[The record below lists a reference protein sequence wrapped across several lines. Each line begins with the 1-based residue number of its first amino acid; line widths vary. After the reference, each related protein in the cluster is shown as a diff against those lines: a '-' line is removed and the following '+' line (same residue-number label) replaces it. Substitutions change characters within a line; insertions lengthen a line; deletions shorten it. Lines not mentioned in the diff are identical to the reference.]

1 MVARASLALCRGRV
15 PGRWLGAFL
24 ALVALMASPTA
35 ARSQVSD
42 PAIGIKRL
50 LLDASRSLQ
59 AANAALFMG
68 HFDRAS
74 FDGYP
79 ALREDI
85 AALTAHRRI
94 ASSVSVG
101 VPEGGPEQWTASVDW
116 LLELTPKL
124 DPGPVERR
132 RQTLRVS
139 ARKRGKRWRIVG
151 LAPVGFFAPT
161 QPGR

>member
-1 MVARASLALCRGRV
+1 MVAQASLTTGLNGDRCRR
-15 PGRWLGAFL
+15 LGAIF
-24 ALVALMASPTA
+24 ALVGLLASPTA

-42 PAIGIKRL
+42 PAAGIKRL

-59 AANAALFMG
+59 SANAALFMG
-68 HFDRAS
+68 LFDRAS
-74 FDGYP
+74 FDGYA

-85 AALTAHRRI
+85 GALTAHRRI

-139 ARKRGKRWRIVG
+139 VRKRGKRWRIVG
-151 LAPVGFFAPT
+151 LAPVGFFAPP

>member
-1 MVARASLALCRGRV
+1 MVARASRTKGPSGLRYHR
-15 PGRWLGAFL
+15 LGAIF
-24 ALVALMASPTA
+24 ALVALLASPTA
-35 ARSQVSD
+35 ARCQVSD

-59 AANAALFMG
+59 SANAALFMG
-68 HFDRAS
+68 LFDRAA
-74 FDGYP
+74 FDGYA

-85 AALTAHRRI
+85 GALAAHHRI
-94 ASSVSVG
+94 ASSVSIG
-101 VPEGGPEQWTASVDW
+101 APEGGPEQWTASVDW

-132 RQTLRVS
+132 RQTLRIS
-139 ARKRGKRWRIVG
+139 LRKRGKRWRIVG
-151 LAPVGFFAPT
+151 LAPVGFFAPS

>member
-1 MVARASLALCRGRV
+1 MAAQASLATGLG
-15 PGRWLGAFL
+15 GASWRWLGAVVLL
-24 ALVALMASPTA
+24 AALMASPTA

-42 PAIGIKRL
+42 PAAGIKRL

-59 AANAALFMG
+59 SANAALFMG
-68 HFDRAS
+68 LFDRAS
-74 FDGYP
+74 FDGYA
-79 ALREDI
+79 ALRADI
-85 AALTAHRRI
+85 GALTAHRRI

-139 ARKRGKRWRIVG
+139 VRKRGKRWRIVG
-151 LAPVGFFAPT
+151 LAPVGFFAPA

>member
-1 MVARASLALCRGRV
+1 MVAQASLTTGPSGVRCHR
-15 PGRWLGAFL
+15 LGAIVALL
-24 ALVALMASPTA
+24 ALLASPTV

-42 PAIGIKRL
+42 PAIAIKRL

-59 AANAALFMG
+59 SANAALFMG
-68 HFDRAS
+68 LFDRAS
-74 FDGYP
+74 FDGYA

-85 AALTAHRRI
+85 GALAAHRRI

-101 VPEGGPEQWTASVDW
+101 VPEGGPVQWTASVDW

-139 ARKRGKRWRIVG
+139 VRKRGKRWRIVG
-151 LAPVGFFAPT
+151 LEPIGFFAPT

>member
-1 MVARASLALCRGRV
+1 M
-15 PGRWLGAFL
+15 
-24 ALVALMASPTA
+24 LVALWASPA
-35 ARSQVSD
+35 VAGAQISD
-42 PAIGIKRL
+42 PDIGIKRL

-59 AANAALFMG
+59 SANAALFMG
-68 HFDRAS
+68 LFDRVS
-74 FDGYP
+74 FDGYA

-85 AALTAHRRI
+85 GALTAHRRI

-101 VPEGGPEQWTASVDW
+101 MPEGGPEQWTASVDW

-139 ARKRGKRWRIVG
+139 VRKRGKRWRIVG
-151 LAPVGFFAPT
+151 LQPAGFFAPT
-161 QPGR
+161 RLGR

>member
-1 MVARASLALCRGRV
+1 MVAQASLATGLGRA
-15 PGRWLGAFL
+15 PCRWLGAIL
-24 ALVALMASPTA
+24 LLVALIASPTA

-59 AANAALFMG
+59 SANAALFMG
-68 HFDRAS
+68 LFDRAS
-74 FDGYP
+74 FDGYA

-85 AALTAHRRI
+85 GALTAHRRI
-94 ASSVSVG
+94 ASSVSIG
-101 VPEGGPEQWTASVDW
+101 VPEGGPDQWTASVDW

-139 ARKRGKRWRIVG
+139 VRKRGKRWRIVS

>member
-1 MVARASLALCRGRV
+1 MVAQASLATGLGRG
-15 PGRWLGAFL
+15 PCRWLGAILLL
-24 ALVALMASPTA
+24 AALMASPTA
-35 ARSQVSD
+35 ARSQASD

-59 AANAALFMG
+59 SANAALFMG
-68 HFDRAS
+68 LFDRGS
-74 FDGYP
+74 FDGYA

-85 AALTAHRRI
+85 GALTAHRRI

-139 ARKRGKRWRIVG
+139 LRKRGKRWRIVG
-151 LAPVGFFAPT
+151 LEPAGFFAPA
-161 QPGR
+161 QLGR

>member
-1 MVARASLALCRGRV
+1 MVSRASLTTGDGRV
-15 PGRWLGAFL
+15 RCHRLGAVFAL
-24 ALVALMASPTA
+24 AAVLASPTA

-59 AANAALFMG
+59 SANAALFMG
-68 HFDRAS
+68 LFDRAS
-74 FDGYP
+74 FDGYA
-79 ALREDI
+79 ALQEDI
-85 AALTAHRRI
+85 GALTAHRRI
-94 ASSVSVG
+94 ASSVSIG
-101 VPEGGPEQWTASVDW
+101 APEGGPGQWTASVDW

-139 ARKRGKRWRIVG
+139 VRKRGKRWRIVG
-151 LAPVGFFAPT
+151 LAPAGFFAPT

>member
-1 MVARASLALCRGRV
+1 MVAQASLTTGLSGARCRRS
-15 PGRWLGAFL
+15 GAVF
-24 ALVALMASPTA
+24 AVVALLASPTA
-35 ARSQVSD
+35 ARSQGSD
-42 PAIGIKRL
+42 PATGIKRL

-59 AANAALFMG
+59 SANAALFMG
-68 HFDRAS
+68 LFDRAS
-74 FDGYP
+74 FDGYA
-79 ALREDI
+79 ALQEDI
-85 AALTAHRRI
+85 GALTAHRRI

-101 VPEGGPEQWTASVDW
+101 VPEGGPEQWTANVDW

-139 ARKRGKRWRIVG
+139 VRKRGKRWRIVG
-151 LAPVGFFAPT
+151 LAPAGFFAPT

>member
-1 MVARASLALCRGRV
+1 MVAQASLATGLGRAPCRG
-15 PGRWLGAFL
+15 LGAIPL
-24 ALVALMASPTA
+24 LVALMASPTA

-42 PAIGIKRL
+42 PAIGVKRL

-59 AANAALFMG
+59 SANAALFMG
-68 HFDRAS
+68 LFDRAS
-74 FDGYP
+74 FDGYA

-85 AALTAHRRI
+85 GALTAHRRI

-139 ARKRGKRWRIVG
+139 VRKRGKRWRIVG